1 MSTKADKQNKT
12 KLSQGAVP
20 YPRPMIDKPSGG
32 LRISRFALLAFV
44 LVAVIAYLTLYS
56 GGDRNTLLLGML
68 GVLAMLGV
76 VFLLAGAIGFIGP
89 VDRSAT
95 NDFAKAFIDGVNEGL
110 VVTDADS
117 RIVYANSAYGH
128 LIGASQ
134 PKDIRTVE
142 RIFSRDPEAA
152 EVVYR
157 LANAVR
163 TGQSMQGEVR
173 LSAPLAQIA
182 QENSGQSSGPKS
194 GQSSSQVKGG
204 ARWYRLRARP
214 FALEGRPN
222 KLSAWQVQDITADRN
237 HQERLF
243 QNLQYAIDY
252 LDHAPAGF
260 FSANAD
266 GSIVYVNATLADWL
280 QLDLTRF
287 APGQL
292 NLRDLMI
299 GDGEALLSTVRP
311 KPGETR
317 TATIDLELA
326 RADGMAVPVRLFH
339 MVPVASDG
347 APGATRTI
355 VLNRS
360 EEIEGLD
367 AGSSRAAEIR
377 FNRFFNS
384 TPIAIASLDADGAVQ
399 RSNAAF
405 LKLFNRGNNDGV
417 TPGDSLSSALTE
429 SSRPSFDAA
438 LQRALDGYS
447 DIDPVEASLVSDTD
461 CYLRVYVS
469 GVGAADAEPEGGLNE
484 LAIIYVV
491 EMTEQRAL
499 EEQFAKGQRMQAVG
513 QLAGGIAHDFNNV
526 LTGIIGFSD
535 LLLTRHRASDPSFTD
550 IMAIKQNANRAAGL
564 VRQLLAF
571 SRRQTLQPEVLNV
584 PDQLEEVSMLMRRLL
599 GEKATLDIVQ
609 ARELWPIKAD
619 AGQFEQVVVNLTVNA
634 RDAMPDGGKLTIATR
649 NLNEVEAQALGHRE
663 LAPAD
668 YVVLS
673 VSDTGTGMPADVLE
687 KIFEPFFSTKEV
699 GKGTGLGLSTV
710 YGIVKQSG
718 GFIYCESVEGEG
730 TTFNIFFPRHIPTT
744 EEIEEAEAPPTVV
757 QEKDLTGNASILVVE
772 DEDAVRAF
780 AERAL
785 QSRGHTVHTAIT
797 GLEGVEMMEELDG
810 KVDLIVSDVMMP
822 EMDGPAMY
830 AQLRETY
837 GDVPIIFASGYAEDA
852 FERNLPDGVEFKF
865 LAKPYTLKQ
874 LATAVKEA
882 LDTQRS
888 V

>member
-1 MSTKADKQNKT
+1 MSTNADNKGNASS
-12 KLSQGAVP
+12 KSPDLNAAVP
-20 YPRPMIDKPSGG
+20 YPRPVIDRPSGG
-32 LRISRFALLAFV
+32 LKIPRFALLAFV
-44 LVAVIAYLTLYS
+44 LVAVIGYLTLYS
-56 GGDRNTLLLGML
+56 DGGRNVLLLGLL
-68 GVLAMLGV
+68 GILAMLGV
-76 VFLLAGAIGFIGP
+76 MFLLAGAIGFIGP

-95 NDFAKAFIDGVNEGL
+95 NDFAKAFIDGVDEGV
-110 VVTDADS
+110 VVTDTDS
-117 RIVYANSAYGH
+117 RIVYANSAYGRM
-128 LIGASQ
+128 IGAEQ
-134 PKDIRTVE
+134 AKDIRTVE

-163 TGQSMQGEVR
+163 TGKTMQGEVR
-173 LSAPLAQIA
+173 VSTPLAHIA
-182 QENSGQSSGPKS
+182 QERTGTPNGS
-194 GQSSSQVKGG
+194 

-214 FALEGRPN
+214 FALEGRSN
-222 KLSAWQVQDITADRN
+222 RLSAWQVQDITEDRN

-326 RADGMAVPVRLFH
+326 RADGMALPVRLFH

-384 TPIAIASLDADGAVQ
+384 TPIAIASLDGEGAVQ

-405 LKLFNRGNNDGV
+405 LKLFNRGDNDGV
-417 TPGDSLSSALTE
+417 TPGDNLAAALTE
-429 SSRPSFDAA
+429 ASRPSFEAA
-438 LQRALDGYS
+438 LQRALEGYS
-447 DIDPVEASLVSDTD
+447 DIDPVDASLVTDTE

-469 GVGAADAEPEGGLNE
+469 GVGAAEADAEGNLNE

-571 SRRQTLQPEVLNV
+571 SRRQTLQPEVLSV

-599 GEKATLDIVQ
+599 GEKASLEISH

-649 NLNEVEAQALGHRE
+649 NLAEGEAEALGHRE

-668 YVVLS
+668 YVMLS
-673 VSDTGTGMPADVLE
+673 VTDSGTGMPPEVLE

-718 GFIYCESVEGEG
+718 GFIYCDSREGEG
-730 TTFNIFFPRHIPTT
+730 TRFDIFFPRHIPTA
-744 EEIEEAEAPPTVV
+744 EEIAEAEAPAVAAP
-757 QEKDLTGNASILVVE
+757 EKDLTGNASILVVE

-785 QSRGHTVHTAIT
+785 QSRGHTVHTAVT
-797 GLEGVEMMEELDG
+797 GLEGVEMMEELEG

-830 AQLRETY
+830 AELRETY

-852 FERNLPDGVEFKF
+852 FERNLPEGVEFKF

-882 LDTQRS
+882 LDAPRAN
-888 V
+888 